1 MLETATLLVVH
12 ATGLKRPRKEDIQV
26 RWAHPRHKNQ
36 KGALLMEAFLSVHLL
51 SRAYRWQGQCSSRQQ
66 LNQYRLPT

>member
-36 KGALLMEAFLSVHLL
+36 KRALLMEAFLSGAPAVAGLYVA
-51 SRAYRWQGQCSSRQQ
+51 RAGQ
-66 LNQYRLPT
+66 